1 MLHLP
6 KQTKHALV
14 VMQSGAAASFG
25 DHPRCNLLRS
35 FMRNSTVRVT
45 LSSLFQAVQGGL
57 GVSVVPSHF
66 YFPVPKLK
74 SVQGKDWA
82 ACRPCPGID
91 FRLQEQIDRLHSDL
105 LPYSEEWTFPE
116 LANGDAHKFHF
127 NNGFFER
134 IDAEVAYSFVRHRKP
149 KRIIEIGSGN
159 TTLVMAAALRMN
171 STEGFNSE
179 LVSIEPYPVP
189 FLKDGLAGVTE
200 LIEKPVQ
207 QVPVDLFKSLRKGDI
222 LFIDSSHV
230 VSMDSDVLYELLRIV
245 PEMAPGVLIHFHDIF
260 TPLDY
265 PEKFV
270 MTNLCFW
277 GEQYMLESFLAF
289 NSSFKVMWSSSA
301 MQQYRPEVLHGAFP
315 GWEGS
320 FARMPPE
327 LKVFAPTLDGKSV
340 MPCSF
345 WIERI

>member
-1 MLHLP
+1 MP
-6 KQTKHALV
+6 PW
-14 VMQSGAAASFG
+14 SGIVG
-25 DHPRCNLLRS
+25 NPGYPYEVLLLRS
-35 FMRNSTVRVT
+35 IMRNSTVRVT

-74 SVQGKDWA
+74 SFQGKNWA

-91 FRLQEQIDRLHSDL
+91 FRLEEQINRLHSDL

-134 IDAEVAYSFVRHRKP
+134 IDAEIAYSFVRHRKP

-159 TTLVMAAALRMN
+159 TTLVMATALRKN
-171 STEGFNSE
+171 QAEGFKCE
-179 LVSIEPYPVP
+179 LTSIEPYPAP
-189 FLKDGLAGVTE
+189 FLKDGLVGLTE

-207 QVPVDLFKSLRKGDI
+207 QVPVDFFKSLRKGDI

-230 VSMDSDVLYELLRIV
+230 VSMDSDVLYEILRIV
-245 PEMAPGVLIHFHDIF
+245 PEVAPGVLIHFHDIF

-289 NSSFKVMWSSSA
+289 NSAFKVMWSSSA
-301 MQQYRPEVLHGAFP
+301 MQQYHADVLQSAFP
-315 GWEGS
+315 AWKGS
-320 FARMPPE
+320 FARMPAE
-327 LKVFAPTLDGKSV
+327 LKVFAPSLDDQNV

-345 WIERI
+345 WIERV

>member
-1 MLHLP
+1 
-6 KQTKHALV
+6 
-14 VMQSGAAASFG
+14 
-25 DHPRCNLLRS
+25 
-35 FMRNSTVRVT
+35 MRNSTVRAT
-45 LSSLFQAVQGGL
+45 ISSVFQAVQGGL

-74 SVQGKDWA
+74 SFQSKDWT
-82 ACRPCPGID
+82 ACRPLPGVD
-91 FRLQEQIDRLHSDL
+91 FRLNEQIDRLQTQI
-105 LPYSEEWTFPE
+105 LPFAEEWTFSD

-134 IDAEVAYSFVRHRKP
+134 VDAEVAYSFVRSRKP
-149 KRIIEIGSGN
+149 RRIIEIGSGN
-159 TTLVMAAALRMN
+159 TTLVMATAIRKNQA
-171 STEGFNSE
+171 EGHPCE
-179 LVSIEPYPVP
+179 LISIEPYPAP
-189 FLKDGLAGVTE
+189 FLKDGLNGLST

-207 QVPVDLFKSLRKGDI
+207 QVPLDVFKTLGKGDI

-230 VSMDSDVLYELLRIV
+230 VAMDSDVLYEILQIV
-245 PEMAPGVLIHFHDIF
+245 PEVAPGVLIHFHDIF

-289 NSSFKVMWSSSA
+289 NSSFKVAWASSA
-301 MQQYRPEVLHGAFP
+301 MQQFHPEILRDSFP
-315 GWEGS
+315 SWQGS
-320 FARMPPE
+320 FERMPSE
-327 LKVFAPTLDGKSV
+327 LKVFAPSIDGKNV

-345 WIERI
+345 WIERV

>member
-1 MLHLP
+1 
-6 KQTKHALV
+6 V
-14 VMQSGAAASFG
+14 
-25 DHPRCNLLRS
+25 LLRS
-35 FMRNSTVRVT
+35 GAGKLGDLSEVFHLRSLMRNSTVRVT
-45 LSSLFQAVQGGL
+45 LSSIFQAVQGGL

-74 SVQGKDWA
+74 SFQGKDWS

-105 LPYSEEWTFPE
+105 LPFSEEWTFPE

-134 IDAEVAYSFVRHRKP
+134 VDAEVAYSFVRHRKP
-149 KRIIEIGSGN
+149 RRIIEIGSGN
-159 TTLVMAAALRMN
+159 TTLVMASALRKN
-171 STEGFNSE
+171 QAEGIDSE
-179 LVSIEPYPVP
+179 LISIEPYPAP
-189 FLKDGLAGVTE
+189 FLKDGLNGLTQ

-207 QVPVDLFKSLRKGDI
+207 QVPVALFKSLGPGDI

-230 VSMDSDVLYELLRIV
+230 VSMDSDVLYEILRIV

-277 GEQYMLESFLAF
+277 GEQYMLESFLAY
-289 NSSFKVMWSSSA
+289 NSSFKVMWASCA
-301 MQQYRPEVLHGAFP
+301 MQQYHPEILSSAFP
-315 GWEGS
+315 GWMGS
-320 FARMPPE
+320 FERMPAE
-327 LKVFAPTLDGKSV
+327 LKVFAPTLDNKSV
-340 MPCSF
+340 TPCSF